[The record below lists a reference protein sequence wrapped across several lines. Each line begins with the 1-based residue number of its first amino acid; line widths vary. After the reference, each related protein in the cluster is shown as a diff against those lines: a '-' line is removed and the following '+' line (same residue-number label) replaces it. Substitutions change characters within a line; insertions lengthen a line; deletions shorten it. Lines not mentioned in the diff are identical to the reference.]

1 MSSTSSGCCPS
12 TFATT
17 MKIGRIS
24 DSRRIRQPVDQSR
37 SDLALRAQS
46 TPSRDSVDCTI
57 VTPLQ
62 LSLRQ
67 LCLSGQL
74 LSSHQNLMGELSSGA
89 EPADWSNIGPKQ
101 RITHQWSDTARGEK
115 RFPVRDVLT
124 NHRTRRASEVL
135 RLNLLDVE
143 LRYALAHCFQN
154 IFERWR
160 LALDPSQRVDARYNK
175 RSQIRT
181 HESALFQLLDYGG
194 DLFLE
199 LEHHRGP
206 LLVLLKR
213 RT

>member
-46 TPSRDSVDCTI
+46 TPSLDSVDCTI

-74 LSSHQNLMGELSSGA
+74 LNRYVDGQLQRSKKPQQVRGLNQN
-89 EPADWSNIGPKQ
+89 
-101 RITHQWSDTARGEK
+101 H
-115 RFPVRDVLT
+115 
-124 NHRTRRASEVL
+124 NHAMKE
-135 RLNLLDVE
+135 
-143 LRYALAHCFQN
+143 
-154 IFERWR
+154 I
-160 LALDPSQRVDARYNK
+160 
-175 RSQIRT
+175 
-181 HESALFQLLDYGG
+181 
-194 DLFLE
+194 
-199 LEHHRGP
+199 
-206 LLVLLKR
+206 
-213 RT
+213 

>member
-46 TPSRDSVDCTI
+46 TPSLDSVDCTI

-74 LSSHQNLMGELSSGA
+74 LIVPPEPHGRALVGA

-101 RITHQWSDTARGEK
+101 RITHQWS
-115 RFPVRDVLT
+115 
-124 NHRTRRASEVL
+124 
-135 RLNLLDVE
+135 
-143 LRYALAHCFQN
+143 
-154 IFERWR
+154 
-160 LALDPSQRVDARYNK
+160 
-175 RSQIRT
+175 
-181 HESALFQLLDYGG
+181 
-194 DLFLE
+194 
-199 LEHHRGP
+199 
-206 LLVLLKR
+206 
-213 RT
+213 

>member
-24 DSRRIRQPVDQSR
+24 DPRRIRQPVDQSR

-46 TPSRDSVDCTI
+46 TPSLDSVDCTI

-124 NHRTRRASEVL
+124 NHTGFLLASRPWRVGNGSSPNRSEERRVGKE
-135 RLNLLDVE
+135 
-143 LRYALAHCFQN
+143 
-154 IFERWR
+154 
-160 LALDPSQRVDARYNK
+160 
-175 RSQIRT
+175 
-181 HESALFQLLDYGG
+181 
-194 DLFLE
+194 
-199 LEHHRGP
+199 
-206 LLVLLKR
+206 
-213 RT
+213 